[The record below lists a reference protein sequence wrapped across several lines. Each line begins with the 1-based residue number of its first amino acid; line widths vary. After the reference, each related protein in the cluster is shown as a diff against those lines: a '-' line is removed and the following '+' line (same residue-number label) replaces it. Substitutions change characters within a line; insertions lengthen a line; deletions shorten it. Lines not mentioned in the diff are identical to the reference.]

1 MKFQR
6 KTPEGDSDHPGKEIQ
21 KKIQEAGLLLV
32 LKILGVQIFWILM
45 NLREQVLHKHTTS

>member
-6 KTPEGDSDHPGKEIQ
+6 KTQEGDSDHPGKEIQ

-32 LKILGVQIFWILM
+32 LKILGVQIF
-45 NLREQVLHKHTTS
+45 